1 MRKLKYVILL
11 GDGMPDRP
19 IVERDNK
26 TPLMMAKT
34 PNLDFMASAGST
46 GSVITTPDGF
56 APGSDV
62 TNMGI
67 LGFDPKQY
75 YTGRAPLEA
84 SAMGVSLGP
93 DDVAFRC
100 NLVSLKPVADGVIM
114 DDFSA
119 GHIETEDAGELIKD
133 LNEEFG
139 DDFSFHPGVS
149 YRHLMVWKGGKD
161 GAKLTPPHD
170 ISDQNIRNF
179 MPSDDGS
186 DVLNT
191 IMSEAQ
197 IFLKQH
203 KVNAKRKAEEKKE
216 ANSIWL
222 WGQGKAPSMPSLKE
236 SRSLSGAMITA
247 VDLMRGLAVNAG
259 MRVID
264 VPGATGW
271 IDTNYEGKATACL
284 TALKEVDLVYLHVEA
299 PDEAG
304 HAGSLDYKIQAISD
318 FDKKVVGPVLEGLK
332 AMGDFR
338 AIALSDHATPLDIKT
353 HSLAPVPFAIYPA
366 VKGEAGAS
374 ARFDESIVESANL
387 KFDEAVKLFEFFIEG
402 ER

>member
-1 MRKLKYVILL
+1 
-11 GDGMPDRP
+11 MPDRP

-26 TPLMMAKT
+26 TPLMMAPT
-34 PNLDFMASAGST
+34 PNLDFMASQGST

-56 APGSDV
+56 TPGSDV

-67 LGFDPKQY
+67 LGFDPKKY

-84 SAMGVSLGP
+84 SAMGVILGP
-93 DDVAFRC
+93 EDVAFRC

-119 GHIETEDAGELIKD
+119 GHIETEDAVELIKD
-133 LNEEFG
+133 LNEEFS
-139 DDFSFHPGVS
+139 DDDGLSFHPGVS

-161 GAKLTPPHD
+161 GANLTPPHD

-179 MPSDDGS
+179 MPSGDGS

-197 IFLKQH
+197 IFLKQN
-203 KVNAKRKAEEKKE
+203 KVNARRKAEGKKE

-222 WGQGKAPSMPSLKE
+222 WGQGKAPSMPSLEK

-259 MRVID
+259 LRVMD

-284 TALKEVDLVYLHVEA
+284 DALKEVDLVYLHVEA

-338 AIALSDHATPLDIKT
+338 AIALSDHATPLEIKT
-353 HSLAPVPFAIYPA
+353 HSLEPVPFAIYPA
-366 VKGEAGAS
+366 VEGEKGAS

-387 KFDEAVKLFEFFIEG
+387 KFDQAIDLFRFFIEG
-402 ER
+402 ERK